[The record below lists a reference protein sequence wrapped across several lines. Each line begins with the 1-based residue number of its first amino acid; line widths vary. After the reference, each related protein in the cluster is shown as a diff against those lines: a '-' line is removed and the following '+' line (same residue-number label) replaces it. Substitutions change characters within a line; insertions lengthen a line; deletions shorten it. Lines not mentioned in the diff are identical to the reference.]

1 MPPEL
6 ESGSLLIAWE
16 RTTSALLSS
25 PGAGGRLH
33 YAPAGGCETD
43 RIAGARIFERM
54 SLASHPDEVVVTAG
68 SQNALHAIISAAL
81 ESGDAVACGPY
92 VYPGFL
98 ALARKAGLKIGRAH
112 SELQSLMRISYA
124 VLCLKKKT
132 YHNAFQTQKSS

>member
-1 MPPEL
+1 MCGVFFCSSRRRHTRCALVTGVQTCALPICLIIARGRAGSFVLPPRMIDAGPPPRDTGMNMPPEL

-68 SQNALHAIISAAL
+68 S
-81 ESGDAVACGPY
+81 D
-92 VYPGFL
+92 
-98 ALARKAGLKIGRAH
+98 RKSTRL
-112 SELQSLMRISYA
+112 
-124 VLCLKKKT
+124 
-132 YHNAFQTQKSS
+132 NSSH